1 MRRILIAATALLV
14 MLSTSAAGILAFGGQ
29 YRVSVVLASAANLVE
44 GTLVKVNGFDA
55 GTIESIDVADGK
67 AKLTLGLDDDFAPLH
82 DGAQVAIT
90 WKAVLGERLVDV
102 HDGPEENATIPSG
115 GMIPGGQQTPVEL
128 DNVLAALDQPTRDK
142 VNSLVRNLD
151 ATLSGS
157 EPDLNATLKT
167 AGPAVAE
174 LGNVLRGLGTDGE
187 SIKQLVAQLNR
198 TMEILAERD
207 GDVAKVV
214 DQLGGAVDQVAA
226 QQQALGETIHG
237 LPGTLKQAKTTLG
250 NVPDT
255 INDAVPLLDALR
267 PATEKLPSVTANL
280 RPLLADLRPAI
291 GDLRPT
297 LESASELLQH
307 TPGLLDSSAATFP
320 QIEQTFAG
328 LGPALQYLRPYTPE
342 LAGFLTNWNS
352 ANANYDRNGHYARIY
367 VTAGLENVNVNPG
380 VLPPGTTKNLSPLPG
395 ELVDQS
401 WTDAFGEAMR

>member
-1 MRRILIAATALLV
+1 MRRILVAATAVLV
-14 MLSTSAAGILAFGGQ
+14 MLSTSAAGILAFGGP
-29 YRVSVVLASAANLVE
+29 YRVSVVLDSAANVVE

-55 GTIESIDVADGK
+55 GTIESIDVVDGK

-82 DGAQVAIT
+82 DGAQVVIT

-102 HDGPEENATIPSG
+102 HDGPQDNPTIPSD
-115 GMIPGGQQTPVEL
+115 GMIPGAQQSPVEL

-187 SIKQLVAQLNR
+187 SIKQLVTQLNR
-198 TMEILAERD
+198 TMEILAKRD

-250 NVPDT
+250 NVPGT
-255 INDAVPLLDALR
+255 VNDAVPLLDALR

-320 QIEQTFAG
+320 QIEQTFAD

-367 VTAGLENVNVNPG
+367 ITAGLENGNVNPG

-395 ELVDQS
+395 ELVDQP
-401 WTDAFGEAMR
+401 WTDAFGEGMR